1 MVELETIKAKRRP
14 KQPKPVTCLSC
25 GGAGVFADKGPNG
38 LPAWMCEAYPGCD
51 SYVGVHPGTNF
62 ALGSMAGP
70 DLRAERVRTHRWLDR
85 LWRGK
90 KTPTR
95 KEVYQLVG
103 KVLGVRRFHIAQ
115 ADLSLLAKLASSRAA
130 VEEALGRPHAAATKV
145 TLPQLA
151 PVADVVNVIDAQLMD
166 ALFAGRRRRLWPTD
180 PGGQAAAER
189 GLSIGAISTQVD
201 AAGRYW
207 VRLVR

>member
-1 MVELETIKAKRRP
+1 METIKAKRR
-14 KQPKPVTCLSC
+14 QRRPKPVTCLSC
-25 GGAGVFADKGPNG
+25 SGSGVLADKGPNG
-38 LPAWMCEAYPGCD
+38 VPAWICEAYPGCD
-51 SYVGVHPGTNF
+51 SYVGVHPGTTF
-62 ALGSMAGP
+62 ALGTMAGP
-70 DLRAERVRTHRWLDR
+70 DLRAERVKTHRWLDR

-115 ADLSLLAKLASSRAA
+115 ADLSLLAKLALRRAA
-130 VEEALGRPHAAATKV
+130 VEQALGGPHAAATKV
-145 TLPQLA
+145 TRPQLP

-189 GLSIGAISTQVD
+189 GLSIGAISIQVD

-207 VRLVR
+207 VRLLR